1 MIVVG
6 FPKGRGL
13 RTTIDL
19 GEAHETSRR
28 EDASLPLDRK
38 CVKSSPPEYRSRCLW
53 AFKHPPPWNREW
65 VERSF
70 EHWAEAGA
78 FHMDV
83 ENITEIDSS
92 SAHISGFR
100 ADAINVSENQ
110 AVLCV
115 LRWEPSPPKL
125 CVAYHFRTRPWIA
138 PVTFS
143 VPRVDVLSQSCN
155 SETVCS

>member
-1 MIVVG
+1 MSHLSSLPEELELPLFDATIAVG

-38 CVKSSPPEYRSRCLW
+38 CATSSPPEYRSRCLW
-53 AFKHPPPWNREW
+53 AFKHPHPRNREW

-70 EHWAEAGA
+70 EYWAENGA

-83 ENITEIDSS
+83 ETITEIDSS

-110 AVLCV
+110 AVLCI
-115 LRWEPSPPKL
+115 LRWEPSVPPTPTPYIYVWL
-125 CVAYHFRTRPWIA
+125 II
-138 PVTFS
+138 
-143 VPRVDVLSQSCN
+143 
-155 SETVCS
+155 SELLPG